1 MLPPSISRSLLRRF
15 VAEWDFAAGYGPS
28 DFQKQQRLVI
38 APSIADNAERLQRW
52 LDESV
57 AEFRAGLDLVLEA
70 QADGSDG
77 LDALLILRDAVQ
89 KFVSENDGVGLSR
102 AS

>member
-1 MLPPSISRSLLRRF
+1 LIPPSIARSLLRRF
-15 VAEWDFAAGYGPS
+15 VAEWDFAAGYGPAE
-28 DFQKQQRLVI
+28 FQREQRLII
-38 APSIADNAERLQRW
+38 APSIADNAERIQCW

-57 AEFRAGLDLVLEA
+57 AELRAGLDLVSEA
-70 QADGSDG
+70 RVEGGDG
-77 LDALLILRDAVQ
+77 LDALLILCDAVQ